1 MSEYLF
7 LSWLFYNRCRGGS
20 KLLLLVGSAD
30 ISYSDLFT
38 LLNVLF
44 SMHDFF
50 LLPFFFNIDLYG
62 PTMVK
67 DHNETT
73 MVSKLGKTKPV
84 VVHENNNGAMK
95 LVDTG
100 LKSNNTLGVHIMEE
114 KEGFVWMG

>member
-1 MSEYLF
+1 M
-7 LSWLFYNRCRGGS
+7 G
-20 KLLLLVGSAD
+20 D
-30 ISYSDLFT
+30 T
-38 LLNVLF
+38 LNMVEVFINNMVLET
-44 SMHDFF
+44 SH
-50 LLPFFFNIDLYG
+50 IDA